1 MQFQNII
8 SLIIPVYNEAANLA
22 ANLGVVREMLRG
34 QGISY
39 EMILVDDGSKDQTW
53 ATIQDIAKGDARV
66 RACRF
71 SRNFGKE
78 AALMAG
84 LDMAAGDACVIMD
97 SDLQHPPEHIPEM
110 IRLWRDEGWQVVEAV
125 KSHRGR
131 ESFFHKASA
140 ILFYDLM
147 FRMTGIQ
154 LQNASDF
161 KLLDKAVYTTIRKLP
176 ERETFFRGL
185 SAWVGYRRTTISF
198 EVAERAGGES
208 KWSLRALIRLA
219 VVAVTSFSA
228 APLQFVTFLG
238 ALFFVGAVFLGIQTL
253 VNYFTGHAMDGFTTV
268 ILLLLVIGSVLMFS
282 LGLIGTYVARIFDE
296 IKQRPRYIVA
306 ETLLEPSADSERDQ
320 SLE

>member
-1 MQFQNII
+1 MQHQNVI
-8 SLIIPVYNEAANLA
+8 SLIIPVYKEAVNLA
-22 ANLGVVREMLRG
+22 SNLGVVREILRKE
-34 QGISY
+34 GISY
-39 EMILVDDGSKDQTW
+39 EMILVGDGSKDQTW
-53 ATIQDIAKGDARV
+53 AEIQAVAKADAQV

-110 IRLWRDEGWQVVEAV
+110 VRLWREEGWQVVEAV
-125 KSHRGR
+125 KSNRGR
-131 ESFFHKASA
+131 ESVFHKASA
-140 ILFYDLM
+140 VLFYNIM

-161 KLLDKAVYTTIRKLP
+161 KLLDKVVYTTLRQLP

-185 SAWVGYRRTTISF
+185 SAWVGYRRTSISF

-208 KWSLRALIRLA
+208 KWSLRSLIRLA

-238 ALFFVGAVFLGIQTL
+238 GVFFIGAVVLGVQTL
-253 VNYFTGHAMDGFTTV
+253 VNYFVGHAMDGFTTV

-296 IKQRPRYIVA
+296 IKQRPRYIVS
-306 ETLLEPSADSERDQ
+306 ETLLAPSEGGGR
-320 SLE
+320 EGV